1 VASTLQS
8 EPFWPA
14 RSYKKAYYAK
24 SPLEQAMKRLFSIQA
39 IGVLTI
45 LWGGSL
51 DAATLRDQDREPT
64 TVAPG
69 TDVITDADIAV
80 GAAEDTLGT
89 CRARIPRDASIGQ
102 VMMAEQ
108 SCWRDENERTPIQ
121 AVPPARRTS
130 GR

>member
-1 VASTLQS
+1 
-8 EPFWPA
+8 
-14 RSYKKAYYAK
+14 
-24 SPLEQAMKRLFSIQA
+24 MKRRFTIQA
-39 IGVLTI
+39 IGVLII

-51 DAATLRDQDREPT
+51 DAAILPAQDREPT
-64 TVAPG
+64 TVVPG

-80 GAAEDTLGT
+80 GAAEDTLAA
-89 CRARIPRDASIGQ
+89 CRARIPHDASIGQ

-121 AVPPARRTS
+121 AVPSARRTS